1 MDASNVPETAL
12 APRADDA
19 FEDEIANLIVESLQ
33 LEMAPGEIEPEAPL
47 FGEGLGLDSIDAL
60 ELALSISRSYGL
72 ELKSDDEANHRVF
85 GSLRN
90 LARHVAEHRTK

>member
-1 MDASNVPETAL
+1 MDAINVPETAL
-12 APRADDA
+12 ASRADSA
-19 FEDEIANLIVESLQ
+19 FEAEVATLVVESLH

-60 ELALSISRSYGL
+60 ELALSISRTYGL
-72 ELKSDDEANHRVF
+72 ELKSDDEGNHRVF

-90 LARHVAEHRTK
+90 LARHIAEHRTK